1 MRTPRAIAQEMVK
14 AMDAAMKQVWDAE
27 PKKESD
33 EGLKR
38 QVFAHICNNYARR
51 GGLLNGEKQ
60 APDG

>member
-1 MRTPRAIAQEMVK
+1 MRPPRALAQEMVR

-38 QVFAHICNNYARR
+38 QVFAHVCNSYARR
-51 GGLLNGEKQ
+51 GGYGKTE
-60 APDG
+60 ATD

>member
-1 MRTPRAIAQEMVK
+1 MRPPRAIAQEMVR

-38 QVFAHICNNYARR
+38 QVFAHVCNSYMRR
-51 GGLLNGEKQ
+51 GGYGKTETT
-60 APDG
+60 D

>member
-1 MRTPRAIAQEMVK
+1 MRPPRALAQEMVR

-38 QVFAHICNNYARR
+38 QVFAHVCNSYTRR
-51 GGLLNGEKQ
+51 GGYGKTE
-60 APDG
+60 ATD

>member
-1 MRTPRAIAQEMVK
+1 MRPPRAIAQEMVR

-38 QVFAHICNNYARR
+38 QVFAHVCNSYTRR
-51 GGLLNGEKQ
+51 AAYGKTE
-60 APDG
+60 ATD